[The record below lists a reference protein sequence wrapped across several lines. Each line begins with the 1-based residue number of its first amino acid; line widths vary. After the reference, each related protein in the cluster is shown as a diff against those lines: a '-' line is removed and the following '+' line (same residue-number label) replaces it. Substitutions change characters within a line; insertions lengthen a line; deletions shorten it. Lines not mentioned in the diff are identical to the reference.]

1 MLRVVD
7 VNSYFETLMNLTTAH
22 QMLAVNVVM
31 FVQESVS
38 VAFVCLGWM
47 LYQSNNIAI
56 IITRSK
62 DCTHYDNYYKSLIIR
77 NYKSN
82 RFHCS
87 FIHTSTSFFLSEFM
101 SPCPTLEKDLWVRP
115 GISLKGLSF
124 CSSINTCF
132 RSLITDAQWC

>member
-7 VNSYFETLMNLTTAH
+7 VNSHFETLMNLTTAH

-47 LYQSNNIAI
+47 LYQSNNIAT

-62 DCTHYDNYYKSLIIR
+62 DCTHYDNY
-77 NYKSN
+77 YKSN

-101 SPCPTLEKDLWVRP
+101 SPCPTLGKDLWVRP
-115 GISLKGLSF
+115 GISL
-124 CSSINTCF
+124 
-132 RSLITDAQWC
+132 